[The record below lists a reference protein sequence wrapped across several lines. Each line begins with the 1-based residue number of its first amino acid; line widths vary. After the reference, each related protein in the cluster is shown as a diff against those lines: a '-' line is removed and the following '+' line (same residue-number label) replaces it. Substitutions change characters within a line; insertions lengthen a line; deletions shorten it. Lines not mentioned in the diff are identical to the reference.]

1 MDKYEY
7 KLRAEEIRELVKEK
21 RYQEALPIVENID
34 WNRVRGASMLTIAS
48 EVYKANGKFEQSRE
62 ILLLAYERH
71 PGKRSII
78 FSLCELCLKMGDFIA
93 AIKYYKEFVKVATRD
108 SRRYILQY
116 KIYESQDVSLEERI
130 AVLEEYKRHD
140 YRERWA
146 YELAYLYHRQ
156 GLPTKCVEECD
167 ELIVWFGEGKYVKK
181 AMELKMLHQPLTS
194 VQQEKY
200 KRITQNN
207 QSGVVS
213 SQTDELDIKVKTM
226 DMSKYN
232 TINLQQELAECM
244 QEFMRVTEDAE
255 EENRKPL
262 YKEETETFFEPKE
275 EQAKQEEQT
284 LDTGMKEIRV
294 EDEVN
299 ANVLY
304 KSDEIKQEVD
314 AGADKVN
321 RNEEEQN
328 RSFED
333 EKLEVKDAKI
343 ENLLHQEYDGQIS
356 LVVAENKM
364 EQQQLDVQITGQL
377 SIKDILLEWERMKKK
392 NEEKRKEDVRQRVME
407 QTCDMF
413 SEFDA
418 ATKAEIQADLKRLA
432 DGITSAEY
440 VKEMEEEDAAT
451 TNEILEEE
459 QGIALEA
466 KFDPIEVPE
475 SKDHIEE
482 GIVEIKEV
490 ELQEETTEE
499 EATAEE
505 VEMAEAITEA
515 TGSTAEEA
523 ETVEATAE
531 EAETVEATAEE
542 AETVEA
548 TVEATAEATAEA
560 AAEAATEVETE
571 EIKEIEAIEDANMFD
586 EEEIMEDTSEERM
599 EQPAR
604 NTKGTCSDITKA
616 FISERDTQ
624 NFQKEVQKE
633 LKKQEKQ
640 EKKRQLS
647 APERKLFGSFVQTKE
662 AKRQII
668 HMIDQISLTSYTGN
682 VIITGEIDK
691 RTFDLAKCVVKQL
704 QAIDNSFSGKVAKIS
719 AGVLREKGFEK
730 TVDRLSNGAII
741 VEQAGMFN
749 KDDINELR
757 KALQREEV
765 KVLMILIDHDRA
777 INRLLTRNEC
787 IINEFNA
794 RIDITEL
801 DNDSLVAYGTEYA
814 LEKEYTIDEMGTL
827 ALYSRIADL
836 QTCIHAVDTKEVEEI
851 VNKAIDSANRKI
863 PKHFFQ
869 VLFNSR
875 YDEEDRIILREK
887 NFLSY

>member
-1 MDKYEY
+1 LDKYEY

-181 AMELKMLHQPLTS
+181 AMELKMLHQPLTL

-275 EQAKQEEQT
+275 EQPKQEEQT

-294 EDEVN
+294 EEEEN
-299 ANVLY
+299 AKVLY
-304 KSDEIKQEVD
+304 KSDELKQELDVETD
-314 AGADKVN
+314 EVTI
-321 RNEEEQN
+321 NEEEN
-328 RSFED
+328 RSFAD
-333 EKLEVKDAKI
+333 EKTEVIDANI

-440 VKEMEEEDAAT
+440 VKEMEEEEATT

-466 KFDPIEVPE
+466 NLDAIEVTE
-475 SKDHIEE
+475 SMDHIEE
-482 GIVEIKEV
+482 GIEA
-490 ELQEETTEE
+490 ELQEEITKEEIAETTTEE
-499 EATAEE
+499 TLEE
-505 VEMAEAITEA
+505 V
-515 TGSTAEEA
+515 TAEEA
-523 ETVEATAE
+523 EVAIEEEIAETIAEETITKEEIAETITE
-531 EAETVEATAEE
+531 EAEVAEE
-542 AETVEA
+542 TVKTILESET
-548 TVEATAEATAEA
+548 
-560 AAEAATEVETE
+560 
-571 EIKEIEAIEDANMFD
+571 IKELEEMEAIEDGNMFD
-586 EEEIMEDTSEERM
+586 EEEVMEDASEERM

-604 NTKGTCSDITKA
+604 NTKETCSDITKA

-647 APERKLFGSFVQTKE
+647 ASERKLFGPFVQTKE

-730 TVDRLSNGAII
+730 TVDRLVNGAII

-801 DNDSLVAYGTEYA
+801 DNDSLVAYGIEYA